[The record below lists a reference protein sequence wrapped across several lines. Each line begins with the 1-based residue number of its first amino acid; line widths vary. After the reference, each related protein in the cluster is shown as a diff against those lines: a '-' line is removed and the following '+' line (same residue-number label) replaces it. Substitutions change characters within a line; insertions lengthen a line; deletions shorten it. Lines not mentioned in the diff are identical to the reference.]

1 MKRLRKK
8 LHSERGAS
16 ILLALLFFLVCMMVG
31 ASVLAAAASNAG
43 KIRSNQT
50 EQQKYLTLSSA
61 IRLIC
66 DELNQQAKYTGKYKT
81 YEWTVPEKKDAE
93 GNVISPA
100 IDYFYCQQQAGDYT
114 CGDLTQAIPLG
125 PELDAIFNRQFE
137 GKDGYGKAD
146 GLDLE
151 AASIIHTLTVTLPEG
166 LTGYPYGGSG
176 PAAYQVPREVTV
188 QVKLDHGTQ
197 HITLKAWLGT
207 GGANPP
213 AKNDTLSAE
222 LVAETPP
229 VLDYSPE
236 GRIPGVVPGESSRV
250 TVSPAECVLPPTTW
264 KLNWIKKE
272 AS

>member
-43 KIRSNQT
+43 KIRSNRT

-66 DELNQQAKYTGKYKT
+66 DELEQAEYRGTYKA
-81 YEWTVPEKKDAE
+81 YEWTVPEKKDAD
-93 GNVISPA
+93 GNVISLA
-100 IDYFYCQQQAGDYT
+100 IDYFYCQQQTGDYS
-114 CGDLTQAIPLG
+114 CGGLTEEIPLG
-125 PELDAIFNRQFE
+125 PELDAIFHRQFK
-137 GKDGYGKAD
+137 GKQGYGAAE
-146 GLDLE
+146 DLE
-151 AASIIHTLTVTLPEG
+151 LEEDSIIHTLTVTLPEG
-166 LTGYPYGGSG
+166 LEGYPYEGSG

-188 QVKLDHGTQ
+188 QVKLNHGTQ

-207 GGANPP
+207 EPEP
-213 AKNDTLSAE
+213 VEKHDTLSAE
-222 LVAETPP
+222 LVAVDPP
-229 VLDYSPE
+229 VLDYSPA
-236 GRIPGVVPGESSRV
+236 GRTPGTPPGDAALAE
-250 TVSPAECVLPPTTW
+250 TTLSPMKW

-272 AS
+272 AVW

>member
-66 DELNQQAKYTGKYKT
+66 DELEQAEYTGKYKS
-81 YEWTVPEKKDAE
+81 YEWTVSEKKDAD

-100 IDYFYCQQQAGDYT
+100 KDYFYCQQQTGSYI
-114 CGDLTQAIPLG
+114 CGNLTQEIPLG
-125 PELDAIFNRQFE
+125 PELDAIFHRQFA
-137 GKDGYGKAD
+137 GKEGYGGAD
-146 GLDLE
+146 GLNLE
-151 AASIIHTLTVTLPEG
+151 DNPIIHTLTVTLPEG
-166 LTGYPYGGSG
+166 LTGYPYEGSG

-207 GGANPP
+207 GPYPP

-222 LVAETPP
+222 LVAVAPP
-229 VLDYSPE
+229 VLDYSPA
-236 GRIPGVVPGESSRV
+236 GRTPGTPPGD
-250 TVSPAECVLPPTTW
+250 TVSPVECVLSPMTW

>member
-43 KIRSNQT
+43 KIRSNRT

-66 DELNQQAKYTGKYKT
+66 DELEQAEYRGTYKA
-81 YEWTVPEKKDAE
+81 YEWTVPEKKDAD

-100 IDYFYCQQQAGDYT
+100 IDYFYCQQQTGDYS
-114 CGDLTQAIPLG
+114 CGGLTEEIPLG
-125 PELDAIFNRQFE
+125 PELDAIFHRQFK
-137 GKDGYGKAD
+137 GKQGYGAAE
-146 GLDLE
+146 DLE
-151 AASIIHTLTVTLPEG
+151 LEEDSIIHTLTVTLPEG
-166 LTGYPYGGSG
+166 LEGYPYEGSG

-207 GGANPP
+207 EPEP
-213 AKNDTLSAE
+213 VEKHDTLSAE
-222 LVAETPP
+222 LVAVDPP
-229 VLDYSPE
+229 VLDYSPA
-236 GRIPGVVPGESSRV
+236 GRTPGTPPGDAALAE
-250 TVSPAECVLPPTTW
+250 TTLSPMKW

-272 AS
+272 AVW